1 MTRITYSARSPETK
15 RKDDWRMRAACLG
28 RWAEMHPDNDEQAIA
43 DAKSICAPCPV
54 RVDCLWD
61 AILTDD
67 MKHGIRAGLRASE
80 RRAVAKELELRR
92 QGVQT
97 SKRSA

>member
-1 MTRITYSARSPETK
+1 MNAYTGSVPDTRRPG
-15 RKDDWRMRAACLG
+15 DWRTRAACLG
-28 RWAEMHPDNDEQAIA
+28 LWEEMHPDNDEHEIA
-43 DAKSICAPCPV
+43 HAKSICAPCPV

-61 AILTDD
+61 AIRTGD
-67 MKHGIRAGLRASE
+67 MQHGIRAGLRASE

-97 SKRSA
+97 TKVAV